1 MVFRREWMP
10 LGNKK
15 RWNLIE
21 IIQALVALLGK
32 PEDWLKN
39 KNKKYINAV
48 IQKVDYEFKSIGIVI
63 KD

>member
-1 MVFRREWMP
+1 MP
-10 LGNKK
+10 LDNKK

-39 KNKKYINAV
+39 KKKIKKYINAV